1 MQKFNKFNRPNISCK
16 NEKIVLNTLKESF
29 NRKEADLNICKGR
42 KLSAKPP
49 NEELM
54 TQKAGILIEM
64 QTAKTANQ
72 VNIKENI

>member
-1 MQKFNKFNRPNISCK
+1 MQKFNKVNRSNISCK

-29 NRKEADLNICKGR
+29 NGKEADRSICKSR

-49 NEELM
+49 NKKLM
-54 TQKAGILIEM
+54 TQKTGILIEM
-64 QTAKTANQ
+64 QAAKTANQ